1 MRKYGIFCQ
10 VLSFCIVYRPHKE
23 TTMTTPCATKELQG
37 RTYRCSFELALSVMG
52 GKWKPIVLYHLGQFG
67 VQRYSE
73 LKRHLP
79 EVTDRMLTRQL
90 RELEADGLILREV
103 YRQVPP
109 RVEYSLTRQ
118 GLGLFPIL
126 ATMRDWGAKYEAA
139 RGGARVVS
147 CGEMEPMNP
156 DGLHPRY
163 LPCDGAKVL

>member
-1 MRKYGIFCQ
+1 M
-10 VLSFCIVYRPHKE
+10 KE
-23 TTMTTPCATKELQG
+23 ICATKELQG
-37 RTYRCSFELALSVMG
+37 RTYRCYFELALSVMG
-52 GKWKPIVLYHLGQFG
+52 GKWKPVVLFHLGQTG

-126 ATMRDWGAKYEAA
+126 LTMRDWGAQYEAA
-139 RGGARVVS
+139 MGGARVVC
-147 CGEMEPMNP
+147 CGSPEPLQNV
-156 DGLHPRY
+156 DLHPRY
-163 LPCDGAKVL
+163 LAGGQHGGQESISAEAQE